1 MFQFPVARI
10 PVKIVVGEI
19 DSYENEI
26 HRFYPVYSFLTAPH
40 FSKYPFHFIRSFPPS
55 TIFNPSPFSQ
65 ISIQFFTS

>member
-1 MFQFPVARI
+1 MFQFPVSRI
-10 PVKIVVGEI
+10 PVKIVEI

-65 ISIQFFTS
+65 ISI